1 MMRTI
6 LLTLCA
12 VLCCFVAKAQTQTGT
27 VSGRVVDAVTKQA
40 IDYADVVVVDSDNK
54 TIATGA
60 VREGKFT
67 IDNVREGEFYLSVL
81 VVGYQPYASD
91 RLKFERGK
99 RIDLGQIDL
108 QMVETGLKEV
118 VVSGERSKIVY
129 KLDRQRISGSASLS
143 ASGGTAVD
151 VLKSAPSVRIDADG
165 NLSFRGSTGFLV
177 YVDGKPSM
185 LEGTQALNQIAAANI
200 ADIEI
205 ITTPSAKYKTDG
217 DVGIVNI
224 ITKSNYEQGFSGSVN
239 LSASTIGTWNSDLLL
254 NYRTGASR
262 WYIGYAG
269 SQLKDESDFHQL
281 KTTIVDDYITTSD
294 ALGERYRSTDSQIG
308 RLGWEFN
315 KPNHRLLLEVQGGMT
330 RWLNGGD
337 MLYDEHREQAGV
349 VINDAIYDSHD
360 HNYIEK
366 HIGQVALDYVWKLN
380 DRGDKIAIDGRLRY
394 DWYSLEYTE
403 SNLFELSGERWE
415 GTRGYESEHHWDFDG
430 SANYTLNYREGGKM
444 EAGYQ
449 YTSYSEHGDYKIRY
463 WDRAAKD
470 YEWQD
475 DLYTPFFY
483 RRQIHSAYVMFTDK
497 FGPVRVDAG
506 VRADNMIDEL
516 TIDFEGADR
525 DVNRM
530 ELFPSA
536 HFAYEADNGNTF
548 SAGYSYRTNR
558 AGVWKLEPY
567 ITYKDYY
574 TRLTGNPDL
583 TPEYIH
589 SAEVGYRKSFNNS
602 NTLSVSG
609 FYRHRRGVYDL
620 IRVAYEPGVTLDSLI
635 NAGVDRTIGLEANL
649 QTRNT
654 KWWGM
659 TLNGSVFHY
668 KFMADFVGSS
678 DSDNTSYSAS
688 WINNFTLSP
697 STRMQFDAN
706 FVGPTVLTQGR
717 EEAYCYFDLAIR
729 QQLLKNKMSL
739 SLVAHDLFRTA
750 RYDHIRDSQTLK
762 ATTYVKPRYPNIT
775 LSLSYNFNSS
785 SGKEQKGAV
794 TQGAAFVGKDF

>member
-1 MMRTI
+1 MM
-6 LLTLCA
+6 
-12 VLCCFVAKAQTQTGT
+12 CCVATYAQSVT
-27 VSGRVVDAVTKQA
+27 GRVVDATTRKA
-40 IDYADVVVVDSDNK
+40 IDYADVVVVDADNK
-54 TIATGA
+54 TVASTA

-67 IDNVREGEFYLSVL
+67 LDNVRDGSFYLTIM
-81 VVGYQPYASD
+81 VVGYQPYTSD
-91 RLKFERGK
+91 KLTFSRGAK
-99 RIDLGQIDL
+99 IDLGEIAL
-108 QMVETGLKEV
+108 SMVETGLKEV
-118 VVSGERSKIVY
+118 VVEGERSKIVY

-224 ITKSNYEQGFSGSVN
+224 ITKNDNKQGFSGSVN
-239 LSASTIGTWNSDLLL
+239 LSASTIGTWNSDLLFG
-254 NYRTGASR
+254 YRKGANR
-262 WYIGYAG
+262 WYVGYAG
-269 SQLKDESDFHQL
+269 SQLKDESEFRQL

-294 ALGERYRSTDSQIG
+294 ADGSRYRSTDSQIG
-308 RLGWEFN
+308 RVGWEFN
-315 KPNHRLLLEVQGGMT
+315 KSNHALTVEVQGGMT

-337 MLYDEHREQAGV
+337 MLYDEHREQGGV

-366 HIGQVALDYVWKLN
+366 HIGQASFDYVWKLN
-380 DRGDKIAIDGRLRY
+380 DRGDKISLDSRMRY

-403 SNLFELSGERWE
+403 SNLFELSGARWE

-430 SANYTLNYREGGKM
+430 SANYELNYREGGKM
-444 EAGYQ
+444 ELGYQ
-449 YTSYSEHGDYKIRY
+449 YTSYSEHGNYNIRY
-463 WDRAAKD
+463 WNREVQD
-470 YEWQD
+470 YEWQE
-475 DLYTPFFY
+475 DLYTPFYY

-497 FGPVRVDAG
+497 FGPVTLDAG
-506 VRADNMIDEL
+506 VRADNMHDVL

-525 DVNRM
+525 DVKRL
-530 ELFPSA
+530 ELFPST
-536 HFAYEADNGNTF
+536 HIAYDAGNGNTIT
-548 SAGYSYRTNR
+548 AGYSYRTNR

-583 TPEYIH
+583 APEYIH
-589 SAEVGYRKSFNNS
+589 SAEVGYRKSFKNS
-602 NTLSVSG
+602 NSLSVSG

-635 NAGVDRTIGLEANL
+635 NAGVDRTMGIEANL

-654 KWWGM
+654 RWWSM
-659 TLNGSVFHY
+659 TMNGSLFHY
-668 KFMADFVGSS
+668 KFMADFVGST
-678 DSDNTSYSAS
+678 DSENTSYAAS

-697 STRMQFDAN
+697 TTRMQFDAN

-739 SLVAHDLFRTA
+739 ALVAHDLFRTA

-762 ATTYVKPRYPNIT
+762 ATTFVKPRYPNIT
-775 LSLSYNFNSS
+775 LSLSYHFNSS
-785 SGKEQKGAV
+785 AGKEQKGAV
-794 TQGAAFVGKDF
+794 TSGAAFVGKDF

>member
-1 MMRTI
+1 MRDLLLVICAMM
-6 LLTLCA
+6 
-12 VLCCFVAKAQTQTGT
+12 CCVATYAQSVT
-27 VSGRVVDAVTKQA
+27 GRVVDATTRKA
-40 IDYADVVVVDSDNK
+40 IDYADVVVVDADNK
-54 TIATGA
+54 TVASTA

-67 IDNVREGEFYLSVL
+67 LDNVRDGSFYLTIM
-81 VVGYQPYASD
+81 VVGYQPYTSD
-91 RLKFERGK
+91 KLTFSRGAK
-99 RIDLGQIDL
+99 IDLGEIAL
-108 QMVETGLKEV
+108 SMVETGLKEV
-118 VVSGERSKIVY
+118 VVEGERSKIVY

-224 ITKSNYEQGFSGSVN
+224 ITKNDNKQGFSGSVN
-239 LSASTIGTWNSDLLL
+239 LSASTIGTWNSDLLFG
-254 NYRTGASR
+254 YRKGANR
-262 WYIGYAG
+262 WYVGYAG
-269 SQLKDESDFHQL
+269 SQLKDESEFRQL

-294 ALGERYRSTDSQIG
+294 ADGSRYRSTDSQIG
-308 RLGWEFN
+308 RVGWEFN
-315 KPNHRLLLEVQGGMT
+315 KSNHALTVEVQGGMT

-337 MLYDEHREQAGV
+337 MLYDEHREQGGV

-366 HIGQVALDYVWKLN
+366 HIGQASFDYVWKLN
-380 DRGDKIAIDGRLRY
+380 DRGDKISLDSRMRY

-403 SNLFELSGERWE
+403 SNLFELSGARWE

-430 SANYTLNYREGGKM
+430 SANYELNYREGGKM
-444 EAGYQ
+444 ELGYQ
-449 YTSYSEHGDYKIRY
+449 YTSYSEHGNYNIRY
-463 WDRAAKD
+463 WNREVQD
-470 YEWQD
+470 YEWQE
-475 DLYTPFFY
+475 DLYTPFYY

-497 FGPVRVDAG
+497 FGPVTLDAG
-506 VRADNMIDEL
+506 VRADNMHDVL

-525 DVNRM
+525 DVKRL
-530 ELFPSA
+530 ELFPST
-536 HFAYEADNGNTF
+536 HIAYDAGNGNTIT
-548 SAGYSYRTNR
+548 AGYSYRTNR

-583 TPEYIH
+583 APEYIH
-589 SAEVGYRKSFNNS
+589 SAEVGYRKSFKNS
-602 NTLSVSG
+602 NSLSVSG

-635 NAGVDRTIGLEANL
+635 NAGVDRTMGIEANL

-654 KWWGM
+654 RWWSM
-659 TLNGSVFHY
+659 TMNGSLFHY
-668 KFMADFVGSS
+668 KFMADFVGST
-678 DSDNTSYSAS
+678 DSENTSYAAS

-697 STRMQFDAN
+697 TTRMQFDAN

-739 SLVAHDLFRTA
+739 ALVAHDLFRTA

-762 ATTYVKPRYPNIT
+762 ATTFVKPRYPNIT
-775 LSLSYNFNSS
+775 LSLSYHFNSS
-785 SGKEQKGAV
+785 AGKEQKGAV
-794 TQGAAFVGKDF
+794 TSGAAFVGKDF

>member
-1 MMRTI
+1 MKRFIFTI
-6 LLTLCA
+6 CA
-12 VLCCFVAKAQTQTGT
+12 LFYAVALFAQTSSPA
-27 VSGRVVDAVTKQA
+27 VKARVVDASTRQA
-40 IDYADVVVVDSDNK
+40 IEYADVVIADADNN
-54 TIATGA
+54 TIASTA
-60 VREGKFT
+60 VRNGEFA
-67 IDNVREGEFYLSVL
+67 IDKVRDGEFYLSIL
-81 VVGYQPYASD
+81 VVGYQPYTSQL
-91 RLKFERGK
+91 LKFRKGSSF
-99 RIDLGQIDL
+99 DLGEIAL
-108 QMVETGLKEV
+108 QVVETGLKEV

-185 LEGTQALNQIAAANI
+185 LEGTQALNQIAATNI
-200 ADIEI
+200 EDIEI

-224 ITKSNYEQGFSGSVN
+224 ITKNNDEQGFSGSVN
-239 LSASTIGTWNSDLLL
+239 LSGSTIGTWNSDLQL
-254 NYRTGASR
+254 NYRKNANR
-262 WYIGYAG
+262 WYIGFAG
-269 SQLKDESDFHQL
+269 SQIKDESDFHQL

-294 ALGERYRSTDSQIG
+294 AIGERYRSTDSQIG
-308 RLGWEFN
+308 RVGWEFN
-315 KPNHRLLLEVQGGMT
+315 KSNHRLLVEAQGGMT

-337 MLYDEHREQAGV
+337 MLYDELREQGGV

-366 HIGQVALDYVWKLN
+366 HIGQLAFDYVWKLN
-380 DRGDKIAIDGRLRY
+380 DRGDKIALNGRMRY

-403 SNLFELSGERWE
+403 SNLFELSGARWE
-415 GTRGYESEHHWDFDG
+415 GTRGYESEHHWDSDA
-430 SANYTLNYREGGKM
+430 SANYELNYREGGKM
-444 EAGYQ
+444 ELGYQ

-463 WDRAAKD
+463 WNRDAKAF
-470 YEWQD
+470 EWQD
-475 DLYTPFFY
+475 DLYTPFYY
-483 RRQIHSAYVMFTDK
+483 RRQIHSAFLMFTDK
-497 FGPVRVDAG
+497 FGPVSMDAG

-525 DVNRM
+525 YVKRL

-536 HFAYEADNGNTF
+536 HFAYDAGNGNTI

-583 TPEYIH
+583 APEYIH
-589 SAEVGYRKSFNNS
+589 SAEVGYRKSFKNS
-602 NTLSVSG
+602 NSLSVSG

-635 NAGVDRTIGLEANL
+635 NAGVDRTVGLEANL

-654 KWWGM
+654 RWWSM
-659 TLNGSVFHY
+659 TLNGSVFDY
-668 KFMADFVGSS
+668 KFTADFVGST
-678 DSDNTSYSAS
+678 DATNVSYSAS
-688 WINNFTLSP
+688 WINNFTLTP
-697 STRMQFDAN
+697 TTRLQFDAN
-706 FVGPTVLTQGR
+706 VVGPTVLTQGR
-717 EEAYCYFDLAIR
+717 EEAYCYFDLAVR

-739 SLVAHDLFRTA
+739 SLVAHDMFHTA

-762 ATTYVKPRYPNIT
+762 ATTFVKPRYPNIT

-785 SGKEQKGAV
+785 AGKEQKGAV
-794 TQGAAFVGKDF
+794 TSGAAFVGKDF